1 MGFTKMS
8 SELVTKMFNQQHI
21 SHKQKLS
28 LHPPHE
34 YVRSDVNSESWY
46 QILPKLSY
54 FWPIVGITIVILV
67 AILLGSIGYW
77 LFFRQTEPDLASAT
91 GGESSAATGGN
102 TEKKTIRR
110 LIPVL

>member
-54 FWPIVGITIVILV
+54 FWPIVGITILIL
-67 AILLGSIGYW
+67 ITTMIGGIGYL
-77 LFFRQTEPDLASAT
+77 LFFRQTASPATDGKSAPVTGGKNTSAT
-91 GGESSAATGGN
+91 G
-102 TEKKTIRR
+102 EK
-110 LIPVL
+110 